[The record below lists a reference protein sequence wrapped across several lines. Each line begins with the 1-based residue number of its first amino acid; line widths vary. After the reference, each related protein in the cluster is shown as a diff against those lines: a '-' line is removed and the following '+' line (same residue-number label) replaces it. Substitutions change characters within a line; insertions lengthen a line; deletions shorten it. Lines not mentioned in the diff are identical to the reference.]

1 MIAARLESYRT
12 AHGLTQ
18 RQMADRLGVSWRT
31 YRGWINRPTGGP
43 AVPLLERLLDEWEG
57 RYEERNARL
66 CIDCGV
72 NSACAD
78 ISRCLECAIQYG
90 VKLGGTG

>member
-1 MIAARLESYRT
+1 MIAPRLESYRT

-43 AVPLLERLLDEWEG
+43 AVPLLERLLDEWEPV
-57 RYEERNARL
+57 
-66 CIDCGV
+66 CVDCGV
-72 NSACAD
+72 NRAHKPMARCKPCA
-78 ISRCLECAIQYG
+78 EQYG
-90 VKLGGTG
+90 EKC